1 MIYKPKKNEINSA
14 DTISRT
20 QWIQL
25 ILVGSG
31 MFLSALDISVNV
43 ALPNISEFF
52 TVSPNITYFMIIFYL
67 GTTVALQLPMGSAG
81 DAFGLKNVFIFG
93 LIVYTIAMV
102 SIGLSPTINTVLGFR
117 ILQAFGNSAILS
129 IAPALATSLFPSS
142 YRGRALGIMA
152 GIGSLGMIFG
162 TVFAG
167 VILEFL
173 PWQWIFLGRI
183 PICVLCI
190 IGSLI
195 VIKTYNTSN
204 LQKTHR
210 TTDFDWIGAILIF
223 IGIISAVLFLNLGT
237 NIGWI
242 QIPTLS
248 TSVISI
254 GSIILFIRRQI
265 SLNNPLIEFTLINN
279 PIVLGGFFANL
290 FLYMGS
296 FVNLFILP
304 FFVAEIISA
313 SSIILG
319 IFLLLNAISI
329 SLCSPIGGY
338 FSDKYGSGITSV
350 AGLCIVSLG
359 LLSYSILSPESSLVE
374 IGIRMII
381 VGSGIGLFQ
390 SANLSLIMGNMSS
403 NSLGTGGAI
412 SAISRAFGSVTAVTL
427 IGWFFT
433 FLYQSN
439 SPDVDLIYASS
450 TRDSI
455 ESFMYAFQISYILG
469 SILMILGVISS
480 LIAWIGLKKTQI
492 NIN

>member
-43 ALPNISEFF
+43 ALPNFSEFF

-93 LIVYTIAMV
+93 LIVYTIAMI

-167 VILEFL
+167 VVLEFL

-183 PICVLCI
+183 PICLLCI

-195 VIKTYNTSN
+195 LIKTYNQSY
-204 LQKTHR
+204 LQKTHKK
-210 TTDFDWIGAILIF
+210 TDFDWIGAVLIF

-237 NIGWI
+237 NIRWI

-248 TSVISI
+248 TLVISI
-254 GSIILFIRRQI
+254 VSIILFIRRQI
-265 SLNNPLIEFTLINN
+265 SLNNPLIEFTSINN

-338 FSDKYGSGITSV
+338 FSDKYGPGITS
-350 AGLCIVSLG
+350 
-359 LLSYSILSPESSLVE
+359 
-374 IGIRMII
+374 

-492 NIN
+492 SIN